1 MSGVAIYNIT
11 NLIRD
16 RRLIEIE
23 PLSIL
28 TISFLIFALNGLGSR
43 EAPQTFEKIDKSI
56 NREMV
61 ELKFE
66 GERSLDRVCYY
77 FGVNRNINFRFGYW
91 GESGWK
97 RFYNYKENFP
107 YSFKWNCIDTNITT
121 SKVGILVSKGEAFIG
136 EIEFFDENNKTIPY
150 STTLQRLND
159 EQYIKPRQELL
170 L

>member
-1 MSGVAIYNIT
+1 
-11 NLIRD
+11 L
-16 RRLIEIE
+16 
-23 PLSIL
+23 
-28 TISFLIFALNGLGSR
+28 ALNGWGSR

-107 YSFKWNCIDTNITT
+107 YSF
-121 SKVGILVSKGEAFIG
+121 
-136 EIEFFDENNKTIPY
+136 
-150 STTLQRLND
+150 
-159 EQYIKPRQELL
+159 
-170 L
+170 

>member
-1 MSGVAIYNIT
+1 VGSNIQHH

-77 FGVNRNINFRFGYW
+77 FGVNRNINFRL
-91 GESGWK
+91 
-97 RFYNYKENFP
+97 
-107 YSFKWNCIDTNITT
+107 D
-121 SKVGILVSKGEAFIG
+121 IG
-136 EIEFFDENNKTIPY
+136 E
-150 STTLQRLND
+150 RW
-159 EQYIKPRQELL
+159 
-170 L
+170 